1 MSDDFTIFVRPP
13 TEKELLENAKPD
25 VATSQVDRGL
35 LPQEDAPMAV
45 TGEVD
50 VVPLRNQPGYEE
62 PFGLPKNVMQIKRGG
77 YGAIANMLDY
87 FVNAVPE
94 ALEYTGLAKDL
105 PRNYVD
111 RLINAEDYEKLEEV
125 LGGVITY
132 GAGRK
137 GGTQGDTTTE
147 KILRSVGEGLG
158 YTSPFYF
165 TLARSAKI
173 ADTLGELD
181 VPAKT
186 VYQAVKKSLRAPY
199 ATAPGATAK
208 AEFGMGGVSGL
219 GVGIEQEIVGTNTGL
234 GAMLPIYP
242 LGAAYL
248 ASGLYNKIKNVAPV
262 AKAGKFVAEKGGTMV
277 DDLSIKAGADPLSGG
292 RATRERKFLQESIE
306 DALQSPITAERF
318 ARTQEIEAEL
328 LSSPSNIGRTEV
340 PFTPAEATGDPSLLK
355 TQTRIE
361 TEAKADPDFVRKNVE
376 RKYDVLGT
384 IENFKRDTIF
394 GGKVDEIPDAPLF
407 ILDRVKGRY
416 DSTIKRID
424 EAADD
429 IADQLDI
436 LSSPTQGVIP
446 KITSRKAAGENIRGV
461 IQTYYDDLVKTTND
475 YAIQLGIKDNTNMG
489 SIAQAKQNIRD
500 SILTKGG
507 DEALSFEGL
516 HPMIKRFM
524 NYSKDEI
531 DFQDWKNFSQQTS
544 QALNKEVARKSGEN
558 IRVLKILKEELDNV
572 LDQGQFGADIADS
585 MQMFNAFYKKNLGAI
600 NDNSAIKKV
609 IAGVS
614 GGTDQPVRYTMQGE
628 AVADEFLKSSKTVES
643 LLKVTKNDESVIT
656 DLRAAMLDKMRDA
669 SMKKGLIDPDRLNK
683 FINTNRDILQEI
695 PGTKGGNL
703 YDEFTLGKEGT
714 ANVISALNR
723 RQNTLAT
730 RKKKIEQNQLF
741 RKISKVYADDNPT
754 KLVDDALKN
763 KGLMKDLKTKL
774 KIKEGSDEEVTFNAL
789 IGSRLFANQQPLT
802 NPSAFKN
809 YLNTPE
815 NAEIIKAAMGDKHY
829 KNLQTI
835 ADSYET
841 ILRGA
846 PIETLAGDIAPTG
859 TMEAIALS
867 TGTSVPSI
875 QARIIAVAEGR
886 ISRFTAAA
894 YLASRLLSKN
904 QSNRADAIFKEAM
917 FDPKLSK
924 ILSTEGG
931 VENGKVTFSRG
942 FDPQFF
948 QAYLAYIGLGADF
961 GDELIQGEKQQ
972 IVFEPRSPQE
982 KMKDTYVPP
991 PPVKKERT
999 PPVPITPEML
1009 KDSKVNTPPTPPT
1022 AQTGIGTTDV
1032 ASLFPNDATAMAIAR
1047 RRAPS
1052 GGIATV

>member
-13 TEKELLENAKPD
+13 TEKELLENEKPD
-25 VATSQVDRGL
+25 VATSQVDRGM
-35 LPQEDAPMAV
+35 LPQDEPPTAV
-45 TGEVD
+45 KGEVD
-50 VVPLRNQPGYEE
+50 VVPLRNKPGYEE
-62 PFGLPKNVMQIKRGG
+62 PFGLPKNVMQVKRGG

-94 ALEYTGLAKDL
+94 ALEYTGLGKDL
-105 PRNYVD
+105 PRDYVD
-111 RLINAEDYEKLEEV
+111 RLINAEDYEKLEEI
-125 LGGVITY
+125 LGGAITY

-165 TLARSAKI
+165 GLARSANI
-173 ADTLGELD
+173 ANELGELD
-181 VPAKT
+181 MPAKT
-186 VYQAVKKSLRAPY
+186 IYKAVKNSLRAPY
-199 ATAPGATAK
+199 VTSPGATGK
-208 AEFGMGGVSGL
+208 AEFGMGAVSGL
-219 GVGIEQEIVGTNTGL
+219 GVGVEQEIVGTNTGL
-234 GAMLPIYP
+234 GAMLPLYP
-242 LGAAYL
+242 LGAAWL
-248 ASGLYNKIKNVAPV
+248 ASGLYNKIKNASPV
-262 AKAGKFVAEKGGTMV
+262 AKTTEFIAKKGGTMV
-277 DDLSIKAGADPLSGG
+277 DDLAIKAGADPLSGG
-292 RATRERKFLQESIE
+292 KADKERRFLRESIE
-306 DALQSPITAERF
+306 DALQSPVTAERF
-318 ARTQEIEAEL
+318 ARTQEIETEL
-328 LSSPSNIGRTEV
+328 LSSPSNIGRSEI

-355 TQTRIE
+355 TQTKLE
-361 TEAKADPDFVRKNVE
+361 TETRADPEFIRKNVE
-376 RKYDVLGT
+376 RKYDVLGA
-384 IENFKRDTIF
+384 IENFKRDMIF

-407 ILDRVKGRY
+407 IIDRVKGRY

-424 EAADD
+424 DTADD
-429 IADQLDI
+429 VADQLDI

-446 KITSRKAAGENIRGV
+446 KITNRKAAGENIRGV
-461 IQTYYDDLVKTTND
+461 VQTYYDDLVKSTND
-475 YAIQLGIKDNTNMG
+475 YAIKLGIKDNTNMG

-544 QALNKEVARKSGEN
+544 QMLKKEVARKSGEN
-558 IRVLKILKEELDNV
+558 IRVLKILKEELDSV

-585 MQMFNAFYKKNLGAI
+585 MKMFNAYYKKNLGAI
-600 NDNSAIKKV
+600 GENSAIKKV
-609 IAGVS
+609 IAGIS
-614 GGTDQPVRYTMQGE
+614 GGTDQPIRYTMQGR
-628 AVADEFLKSSKTVES
+628 S
-643 LLKVTKNDESVIT
+643 
-656 DLRAAMLDKMRDA
+656 AMLDKMRDA

-714 ANVISALNR
+714 ANVVSALNR
-723 RQNTLAT
+723 RLNILST
-730 RKKKIEQNQLF
+730 RKKKIETNQLY

-754 KLVDDALKN
+754 KLIDDALKN
-763 KGLMKDLKTKL
+763 KGLMKDLRTKL

-789 IGSRLFANQQPLT
+789 VGSRIFTKQQPLT
-802 NPSAFKN
+802 SPAAFKN
-809 YLNTPE
+809 YLDAPE
-815 NAEIIKAAMGDKHY
+815 NAEIIKEAMGQKHY
-829 KNLQTI
+829 DNLKTI

-846 PIETLAGDIAPTG
+846 PIETLAGDITPTG

-867 TGTSVPSI
+867 TGTSIPSI

-886 ISRFTAAA
+886 ISKFTAGA

-924 ILSTEGG
+924 MLAVEGTA
-931 VENGKVTFSRG
+931 ENGKVTFSKG
-942 FDPQFF
+942 FDPQFLN
-948 QAYLAYIGLGADF
+948 AYLAYIGLGADF
-961 GDELIQGEKQQ
+961 GDELIGGEKQEIIFQ
-972 IVFEPRSPQE
+972 PRSLEE
-982 KMKDTYVPP
+982 KSKDTYVPP
-991 PPVKKERT
+991 PPVEKEKK
-999 PPVPITPEML
+999 PFVPVTPELL
-1009 KDSKVNTPPTPPT
+1009 KDSKINTPPTPNST
-1022 AQTGIGTTDV
+1022 AQTGIGSTDV
-1032 ASLFPNDATAMAIAR
+1032 ASLFPNDSTAMAIAK
-1047 RRAPS
+1047 RRAPT